1 MPKRDLKGIMYQ
13 RSQVELQV
21 MTQIKVGLR
30 LNRSKTK
37 ASFQG
42 IEKVQDLLKLSSQM
56 LIAEPKGPILT
67 SVNIVK
73 DVIGV
78 MNVTFICVMTCNST

>member
-1 MPKRDLKGIMYQ
+1 M
-13 RSQVELQV
+13 
-21 MTQIKVGLR
+21 
-30 LNRSKTK
+30 
-37 ASFQG
+37 
-42 IEKVQDLLKLSSQM
+42 QDLLKLSPQM

-78 MNVTFICVMTCNST
+78 MNVQNIRLRNARIVLEEVVISV